1 MACKQ
6 FTSQLVPG
14 SLKGWVLEGMSL
26 LLVCLATSE

>member
-6 FTSQLVPG
+6 FISQLVPG

-26 LLVCLATSE
+26 LLVCLATS